1 MDVAIAAFG
10 GVGAI
15 NDRVVQSLVISL
27 AVVMNQELANRVSQ
41 RSLTERSSWGFGA
54 AIAKCQ
60 M

>member
-41 RSLTERSSWGFGA
+41 RSLTEKDHSVQARPF
-54 AIAKCQ
+54 Q
-60 M
+60 